1 MLNVDDLVTLEDL
14 FLEFLD
20 IRFVHLLDFV
30 VTVEIGLL
38 EVLKLLLKFLKLFGD
53 ALVFTRYILIF
64 DFVLLVR
71 FDEVLAELAVSVGKV
86 LFFSL

>member
-1 MLNVDDLVTLEDL
+1 VDDLVTLEDL

-30 VTVEIGLL
+30 VTVEIGFF
-38 EVLKLLLKFLKLFGD
+38 EVLKLLLKFLELFGD

-71 FDEVLAELAVSVGKV
+71 FDEVLSELAVSVGKV

>member
-1 MLNVDDLVTLEDL
+1 MDDLVTLEDL
-14 FLEFLD
+14 FLEFLN